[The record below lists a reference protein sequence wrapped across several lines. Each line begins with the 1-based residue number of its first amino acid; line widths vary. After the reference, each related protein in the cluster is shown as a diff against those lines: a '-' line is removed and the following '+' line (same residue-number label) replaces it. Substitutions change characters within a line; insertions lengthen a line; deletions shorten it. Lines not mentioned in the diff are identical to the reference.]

1 MKNSNLGN
9 KKADRYGNK
18 GVYVLLLI
26 IGLMPFIIPVVW
38 GIIRAINGDTA
49 GLLCISDCKIE
60 YGFPVFMDFL
70 LFYSIV
76 YWPTYI
82 VGLILIFF
90 ASSRLGKIKKQ
101 NITKK

>member
-1 MKNSNLGN
+1 MKNINLSK

-18 GVYVLLLI
+18 GVYIFLLV
-26 IGLMPFIIPVVW
+26 IGSLAFVVPIVW
-38 GIIRAINGDTA
+38 GIIRAINGDNL
-49 GLLCISDCKIE
+49 GVICISDCKIE
-60 YGFPVFMDFL
+60 YGFPVFRDFL

-90 ASSRLGKIKKQ
+90 ASYHLGKIKKQ